1 MRRKYTVLALIWVAP
16 VALFVIAL
24 APAVSLGEQGE
35 PVAPA
40 PEEVEGGGETQE
52 AGEVEEAEP
61 DFGPPVEGAAPPM
74 PAEGESTEPALP
86 ARTTG
91 ISTAAEGAIELDVY
105 GGVRDLYKIA
115 VPTAL
120 GQPGAA
126 AQVQSIATHDLDLSS
141 LFKVLDPRSF
151 LADPEEEG
159 MGFDV
164 DAWRAVGAQGV
175 VKSRVR
181 IVGTKVRLE
190 MRLYETARGRRPVLS
205 RTYSGA
211 QDELRTMVH
220 SFINELIG
228 YFTGEP
234 GVFGSRILFA
244 RALGRRRKEIF
255 SVEMDGNNLQGLT
268 SNGSINVLPAWGP
281 GGSVFY
287 TSFINGWA
295 QLFRLGRR
303 QPVLAESGLNMGAA
317 VAPGGGRMAVV
328 VSVEG
333 NSDIYLANLDGSGL
347 RNITNHPAID
357 VSPTW
362 SPDGSQI
369 AFVSNRHGSPQIF
382 VMDAGGGGA
391 RRVTFAGSYNQTPS
405 WCPRGDTPLIAFT
418 GADGGTFDIFTV
430 NAGGG
435 DITRLTQ
442 AQGRN
447 SDPAWSPDGRLIA
460 FWSSRGGIHLMT
472 PEGLN
477 QQLILRG
484 HAETLRWSGVGTAR

>member
-1 MRRKYTVLALIWVAP
+1 MNPNRKTKVVMVVAP
-16 VALFVIAL
+16 LVLVAVALVLPTEARGEESPQP
-24 APAVSLGEQGE
+24 PA
-35 PVAPA
+35 AA
-40 PEEVEGGGETQE
+40 PEG
-52 AGEVEEAEP
+52 AEEM
-61 DFGPPVEGAAPPM
+61 PVEGPIPI
-74 PAEGESTEPALP
+74 PTDAEAIEPALP
-86 ARTTG
+86 SRAATGFSTT
-91 ISTAAEGAIELDVY
+91 AEGAIEIDVY

-115 VPTAL
+115 VPAGL

-126 AQVQSIATHDLDLSS
+126 QQVQGITTRDLEISS

-151 LADPEEEG
+151 LADPEDEG

-175 VKSRVR
+175 VKSNARV
-181 IVGTKVRLE
+181 VGNKVQLE
-190 MRLYETARGRRPVLS
+190 MRLYETARGRSPVLNK
-205 RTYSGA
+205 TYNGA
-211 QDELRTMVH
+211 ETELRSMVH
-220 SFINELIG
+220 RFVNEMID

-234 GVFGSRILFA
+234 GVFGSRIIFS
-244 RALGRRRKEIF
+244 RSLGRQHKEIF
-255 SVEMDGNNLQGLT
+255 SVEMDGNDLQGHT
-268 SNGSINVLPAWGP
+268 NNGGINVLPAWGP
-281 GGSVFY
+281 GGGVFY

-295 QLFRLGRR
+295 QLFRVGRHE
-303 QPVLAESGLNMGAA
+303 PVLGEAGLNMG
-317 VAPGGGRMAVV
+317 VAFASGGGRMAVV
-328 VSVEG
+328 LSHDG
-333 NSDIYLANLDGSGL
+333 NSDIFLANADGSGA

-357 VSPTW
+357 VSPSW

-369 AFVSNRHGSPQIF
+369 AFVSNRHGTPQIF
-382 VMDAGGGGA
+382 VMDAGGGEA

-430 NAGGG
+430 NSGGG
-435 DITRLTQ
+435 GITRLTQ

-484 HAETLRWSGVGTAR
+484 HAETLRWGTVGIGR

>member
-1 MRRKYTVLALIWVAP
+1 MTWATA
-16 VALFVIAL
+16 VALCLIVL
-24 APAVSLGEQGE
+24 LPAISRAEQE
-35 PVAPA
+35 QPA
-40 PEEVEGGGETQE
+40 PEVGQG
-52 AGEVEEAEP
+52 
-61 DFGPPVEGAAPPM
+61 PVEGPLPIPTEA
-74 PAEGESTEPALP
+74 ESTEPALP
-86 ARTTG
+86 SRPAGGLSTT
-91 ISTAAEGAIELDVY
+91 AEGAIEIDVY

-115 VPTAL
+115 VPAAL

-126 AQVQSIATHDLDLSS
+126 SQVQSITTRDLEISS

-151 LADPEEEG
+151 LADPEDEG

-181 IVGTKVRLE
+181 IVGTKVQLQ
-190 MRLYETARGRRPVLS
+190 MRLYETARGRSPVLNRS
-205 RTYSGA
+205 YNGPET
-211 QDELRTMVH
+211 ELRTMVH
-220 SFINELIG
+220 RFVNEMID

-234 GVFGSRILFA
+234 GVFGSRILFS
-244 RALGRRRKEIF
+244 RSLGRRHKEIF
-255 SVEMDGNNLQGLT
+255 SVEMDGNNLQGHT

-281 GGSVFY
+281 GGSIFY

-295 QLFRLGRR
+295 QLFRAGRR
-303 QPVLAESGLNMGAA
+303 DPVLGEAGLNMGAA

-328 VSVEG
+328 LSHDG
-333 NSDIYLANLDGSGL
+333 NSDIFLANLDGSGL

-382 VMDAGGGGA
+382 VADAGGGAA
-391 RRVTFAGSYNQTPS
+391 RRVTFAGAYNQTPS
-405 WCPRGDTPLIAFT
+405 WCPRGDTPLIAFM
-418 GADGGTFDIFTV
+418 GADGGTFDVFTV
-430 NAGGG
+430 NSGGG
-435 DITRLTQ
+435 QITRLTQ

-484 HAETLRWSGVGTAR
+484 HAETLRWGTVGLAR

>member
-1 MRRKYTVLALIWVAP
+1 MRRRTDIGRSLSAFLVMLLGT
-16 VALFVIAL
+16 AL
-24 APAVSLGEQGE
+24 APLSASGEQGQASPE
-35 PVAPA
+35 PGQP
-40 PEEVEGGGETQE
+40 P
-52 AGEVEEAEP
+52 AGESSTASPEDAIP
-61 DFGPPVEGAAPPM
+61 FSTAAPP
-74 PAEGESTEPALP
+74 PAIPEEGEAPEPALP
-86 ARTTG
+86 ARTAG
-91 ISTAAEGAIELDVY
+91 VSTTEEGAIEIDVY

-115 VPTAL
+115 VPL
-120 GQPGAA
+120 PGGLQGPASN
-126 AQVQSIATHDLDLSS
+126 VQSITTRDLELSS

-151 LADPEEEG
+151 LADPDQG
-159 MGFDV
+159 GFDV

-175 VKSRVR
+175 VQGEVTKA
-181 IVGTKVRLE
+181 GAKVRLE
-190 MRLYETARGRRPVLS
+190 MKLHETARGQAPVLARNYTGS
-205 RTYSGA
+205 E
-211 QDELRTMVH
+211 DDLRGMVH
-220 SFINELIG
+220 QFVNELIN

-244 RALGRRRKEIF
+244 RHLGRQHKEIF
-255 SVEMDGNNLQGLT
+255 SVEMDGSNLQGHT
-268 SNGSINVLPAWGP
+268 NNGSINVLPAWGA
-281 GGSVFY
+281 GGGVFY

-295 QLFRLGRR
+295 QVFRTGRR
-303 QPVLAESGLNMGAA
+303 DPVLARSGLNMGVA

-333 NSDIYLANLDGSGL
+333 NSDIYVGNLDGSGL
-347 RNITNHPAID
+347 RNLTNHPAID
-357 VSPTW
+357 VSPSW

-391 RRVTFAGSYNQTPS
+391 HRVTFAGSYNQTPS
-405 WCPRGDTPLIAFT
+405 WCPRADTPLIAFT
-418 GADGGTFDIFTV
+418 GADGGTYDIFTV
-430 NAGGG
+430 NTGGG
-435 DITRLTQ
+435 GITRLTQ

-484 HAETLRWSGVGTAR
+484 HAETLRWGTVGLAR

>member
-1 MRRKYTVLALIWVAP
+1 MSERRKYWILILAWVAP
-16 VALFVIAL
+16 VIVFATAL
-24 APAVSLGEQGE
+24 APELAHGEQGE
-35 PVAPA
+35 PVATPE
-40 PEEVEGGGETQE
+40 PEEESPTPPAEG
-52 AGEVEEAEP
+52 EEAEQP
-61 DFGPPVEGAAPPM
+61 EAVEGPLPI
-74 PAEGESTEPALP
+74 PAEVESTEPALP
-86 ARTTG
+86 ERPAGGLSTT
-91 ISTAAEGAIELDVY
+91 AEGAIEIDVY

-115 VPTAL
+115 VPPAL

-126 AQVQSIATHDLDLSS
+126 KQVQAITTNDLEISS

-159 MGFDV
+159 MGFDA

-181 IVGTKVRLE
+181 ITGSKVQLQ
-190 MRLYETARGRRPVLS
+190 MRLYETARGGRPVLA
-205 RTYSGA
+205 RTYNGG
-211 QDELRTMVH
+211 QNELRSLVH
-220 SFINELIG
+220 RFVNELIN

-234 GVFGSRILFA
+234 GVFGSRILFS
-244 RALGRRRKEIF
+244 RAHTRRHKEIY
-255 SVEMDGNNLQGLT
+255 SVEMDGSNLSGHT
-268 SNGSINVLPAWGP
+268 SNGSINVMPAWGP
-281 GGSVFY
+281 GGSIFY
-287 TSFINGWA
+287 TSFVNGWA

-303 QPVLAESGLNMGAA
+303 EPVLGDAGLNMGAA

-328 VSVEG
+328 VSRDG

-347 RNITNHPAID
+347 RNLTRHPSID

-382 VMDAGGGGA
+382 VMDSSGGGP

-405 WCPRGDTPLIAFT
+405 WCPRADTPLIAFT
-418 GADGGTFDIFTV
+418 GADGGTFDVFTV

-435 DITRLTQ
+435 DISRLTQ
-442 AQGRN
+442 SQGRN
-447 SDPAWSPDGRLIA
+447 TDPAWSPDGRLIA

-477 QQLILRG
+477 QQLIARG
-484 HAETLRWSGVGTAR
+484 HAETLRWGTVGIAR